1 MEKSDLPNPAERFG
15 KEHEMRDMQL
25 FMSKAEEHLRQLASK
40 RGLNWS
46 KMSEDE
52 REQFVD
58 DLLHEEP

>member
-1 MEKSDLPNPAERFG
+1 MEKSDLPDPAEMFG
-15 KEHEMRDMQL
+15 KEREMHDMQH

-46 KMSEDE
+46 EMSEDE